1 MLEAIDDAFKTWDEG
16 SFYHPEDHGAW
27 DAIRTLIESSGE
39 KEPKEEALSYQP
51 GPDIKPEGNNAPLSG
66 PRAIS
71 NKEVEELENWE
82 PDMEGIGGWTR
93 NPAPSP
99 APSVERR
106 EGHCALKYDKTTRTI
121 KTFDPNPAP
130 LPKEVEEASKR
141 LESAARNSHYADTH
155 LGEGGIGSMGGAED
169 NLRLDLEAITILK
182 PRTSPPLPKEVEEAI
197 IRIEDCIEDAFAHRQ
212 NHTDKSYPIDEVQ
225 KDSVKDFDALAVIR
239 AAIRPKVV
247 SREWVE
253 ETATVIRNCPSF
265 LDGKKV
271 LPSRC
276 LNERLREKGIE
287 VER

>member
-1 MLEAIDDAFKTWDEG
+1 MNITKEEMLNALTDSDANN
-16 SFYHPEDHGAW
+16 AW
-27 DAIRTLIESSGE
+27 AGLTKEYCAIRALIESSGE
-39 KEPKEEALSYQP
+39 KEPKMEILKREDGWWLSIASPSGKQALFNLGPTHHPRKICTEVLEEALSYQP

-121 KTFDPNPAP
+121 KTFGPNPAP
-130 LPKEVEEASKR
+130 LPKEAEA
-141 LESAARNSHYADTH
+141 
-155 LGEGGIGSMGGAED
+155 
-169 NLRLDLEAITILK
+169 
-182 PRTSPPLPKEVEEAI
+182 AI

-239 AAIRPKVV
+239 VAIRPKIVTRRWV
-247 SREWVE
+247 ETLAFSVANEHQDDCDELIREW
-253 ETATVIRNCPSF
+253 
-265 LDGKKV
+265 
-271 LPSRC
+271 
-276 LNERLREKGIE
+276 LRDLGIE
-287 VER
+287 VGP